1 MTVPGKKTLSDA
13 MMPQLPISG
22 NPDDVQ
28 EEMAA
33 NLTEF
38 FNKKDDLAQVPTEDA
53 KRAIA
58 RSATTEI
65 ASDVGD
71 TIEAA
76 NDRWRANRKA
86 MFQTKATKTKGTE
99 ENVDSDAEKGS
110 TFDGPYAIV
119 APLNHLFYPSSME
132 EVPMAIYEVL
142 GLPED
147 AELRANVIRSTLFG
161 ALHNMGCETRVV
173 GSEYR

>member
-1 MTVPGKKTLSDA
+1 
-13 MMPQLPISG
+13 MMPQDPISG
-22 NPDDVQ
+22 NPDDIN
-28 EEMAA
+28 EEIAV

-38 FNKKDDLAQVPTEDA
+38 FNKKDDLAQVPTADA

-58 RSATTEI
+58 PSATTEI

-71 TIEAA
+71 GIKEA
-76 NDRWRANRKA
+76 NNRWRANRKA
-86 MFQTKATKTKGTE
+86 TFQTKATKTKGTE
-99 ENVDSDAEKGS
+99 ENFDSDAEKGS
-110 TFDGPYAIV
+110 TFDRPYAIV

-142 GLPED
+142 GLSEN
-147 AELRANVIRSTLFG
+147 AELRMNVIRSTLFG